1 VSIRNG
7 LLALLLEGRA
17 YGNQLR
23 TDFEERTGGSWP
35 LNIGQVYQT
44 LDRLVRDGLVV
55 AEDVRTVDI
64 PVQARSLY
72 RITDAGQAEVMRWF
86 AEPVARGPAPRDELA
101 IKLAVAMCSPRADVP
116 RLIDTQRGSTME
128 ALQELTAVK
137 RRQIAGDP
145 LRARL
150 PWMLILDRMIFDT
163 EAELRWLDHCESTL
177 RRTQGMTIK
186 GGL

>member
-1 VSIRNG
+1 VSIRNS

-23 TDFEERTGGSWP
+23 TDFEERTGGTWP

-55 AEDVRTVDI
+55 AEDVRTADL
-64 PVQARSLY
+64 PAQARNLY
-72 RITDAGQAEVMRWF
+72 RITDAGQAEVLGWF
-86 AEPVARGPAPRDELA
+86 AEPVVRGPAPRDELA
-101 IKLAVAMCSPRADVP
+101 IKLAMAMCSPRADVP
-116 RLIDTQRGSTME
+116 RIIDVQRGSTMR

-137 RRQIAGDP
+137 RRQLAGDP
-145 LRARL
+145 TRVRE

-163 EAELRWLDHCESTL
+163 ESELRWLDHCESTL
-177 RRTQGMTIK
+177 LRTQGMSNK